1 MRTKRYKSIPGKTF
15 LFAEQI
21 TLMEKVTP
29 HREFPEIKSSKE
41 LYDFMKNENY
51 YNEYNLYGHETM
63 YAVFLNR
70 KNRIVGIEEIGKG
83 DITSC
88 LIDQKKLYAAA
99 LIAKCCGVVL
109 LHNHP
114 SQNLSPSDPDKL
126 ITKKVKE
133 NLEKFTINLID
144 HIIVGDEG
152 YFSFADEGLL

>member
-21 TLMEKVTP
+21 TIIEKRDP
-29 HREFPEIKSSKE
+29 IKDFPKIRSSQE
-41 LYDFMKNENY
+41 LYDFMKDEYY
-51 YNEYNLYGHETM
+51 YNEYNLHSHETM

-70 KNRIVGIEEIGKG
+70 NNRIIGVEQIGKG
-83 DITSC
+83 DIASC

-99 LIAKCCGVVL
+99 LISKCSGLVL

-114 SQNLSPSDPDKL
+114 SQNLKPLEPDKSL
-126 ITKKVKE
+126 TKNVNQ
-133 NLEKFTINLID
+133 NLKNLTIDLLD
-144 HIIVGDEG
+144 HIIVGDKD